1 MKRTANAAWTG
12 SLKDGSGIL
21 ETQSH
26 VLHETPYSFRSR
38 FGDGKETNP
47 EELIAAAHAGC
58 FSMALALSL
67 GEAGY
72 QPESI
77 ITQAD
82 LTFDP
87 GVLEI
92 TAIHLSLSARIPGI
106 SETVF
111 QEIAARA
118 KAGCPV
124 SKVLRAEIT
133 LTAVLEA

>member
-1 MKRTANAAWTG
+1 MKRTASAQWNG
-12 SLKDGSGIL
+12 SLKEGSGTL
-21 ETQSH
+21 GTQSH

-58 FSMALALSL
+58 FTMALALSL
-67 GEAGY
+67 GQAGY

-77 ITQAD
+77 STLAD

-87 GVLEI
+87 VVLEI
-92 TAIHLSLSARIPGI
+92 TAIHLSLTAKIPSI
-106 SETVF
+106 TEVVF
-111 QEIAARA
+111 QEIAAQA

-124 SKVLRAEIT
+124 SKVLRAEIS